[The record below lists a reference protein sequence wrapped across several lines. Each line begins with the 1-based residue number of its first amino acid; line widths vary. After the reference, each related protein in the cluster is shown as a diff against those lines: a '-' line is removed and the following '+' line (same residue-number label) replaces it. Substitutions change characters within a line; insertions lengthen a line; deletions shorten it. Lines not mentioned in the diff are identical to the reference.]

1 MDNDNNL
8 RIYRAWAP
16 VYDLVMGP
24 FSGHARQQ
32 AIKLLNL
39 RPGEQLLIPGIGT
52 GMDLPLIPPGV
63 SVVGVDIS
71 GEMLAKA
78 RLRIDGRHVTLL
90 QMDAQALEFADG
102 SFDAVL
108 FNLILSV
115 VPDGAVAFREA
126 WRTLRPGGRAAI
138 FDKFLPENNELTP
151 SRRLAG
157 RIVSAIGTDP
167 NRRLGDILGGVPGL
181 VIEQDVAS
189 LLGGLYR
196 ILRLYKQSQW
206 RQP

>member
-8 RIYRAWAP
+8 RIYRVWAP

-24 FSGHARQQ
+24 FSGRARQQ
-32 AIKLLNL
+32 AIKLLDL

-115 VPDGAVAFREA
+115 VPDGAVAFRKA

-138 FDKFLPENNELTP
+138 FDKFLPENSELTP

-157 RIVSAIGTDP
+157 RIVSAFGTDP
-167 NRRLGDILGGVPGL
+167 NRRLSDIIGGVPDL
-181 VIEQDVAS
+181 VIGQDVAS

-196 ILRLYKQSQW
+196 ILRLYKQ
-206 RQP
+206 

>member
-138 FDKFLPENNELTP
+138 FDKFLPENSELTP

-157 RIVSAIGTDP
+157 RIVSAFGTDP
-167 NRRLGDILGGVPGL
+167 NRRLSDIIGGVPGV
-181 VIEQDVAS
+181 VIGQDVAS

-196 ILRLYKQSQW
+196 ILRLYKQ
-206 RQP
+206 

>member
-8 RIYRAWAP
+8 RIYRAWVP

-138 FDKFLPENNELTP
+138 FDKFLPENSELTP

-157 RIVSAIGTDP
+157 RIVSAFGTDP
-167 NRRLGDILGGVPGL
+167 NRRLSDIIGGVPDL
-181 VIEQDVAS
+181 VIGQDVAS

-196 ILRLYKQSQW
+196 ILWLYKQ
-206 RQP
+206 

>member
-90 QMDAQALEFADG
+90 QMDAQTLEFADG

-138 FDKFLPENNELTP
+138 FDKFLPENSELTP

-157 RIVSAIGTDP
+157 RIVSAFGTDP
-167 NRRLGDILGGVPGL
+167 NRRLSDITGGVPDL
-181 VIEQDVAS
+181 VIGQDVAS

-196 ILRLYKQSQW
+196 ILRLYKQ
-206 RQP
+206 

>member
-16 VYDLVMGP
+16 VYDLMMGP
-24 FSGHARQQ
+24 FSGRARQQ
-32 AIKLLNL
+32 AVKLLDL
-39 RPGEQLLIPGIGT
+39 RPGEQLLIPGVGT
-52 GMDLPLIPPGV
+52 GMDIPLIPLGV

-71 GEMLAKA
+71 QEMLAKA
-78 RLRIDGRHVTLL
+78 HVRVDGRQVTLL
-90 QMDAQALEFADG
+90 EMDAQALDFADA

-126 WRTLRPGGRAAI
+126 WRALRPGGRAVI
-138 FDKFLPENNELTP
+138 FDKFLSENSKLTP
-151 SRRLAG
+151 VRRLAG
-157 RIVSAIGTDP
+157 RVVSAIGTDP
-167 NRRLGDILGGVPGL
+167 NRRLSDIISGVPSL
-181 VIEQDVAS
+181 TIERDQAS

-196 ILRLYKQSQW
+196 ILRLFKS
-206 RQP
+206 

>member
-138 FDKFLPENNELTP
+138 FDKFLPENSELTP

-157 RIVSAIGTDP
+157 RIVSAFGTDP
-167 NRRLGDILGGVPGL
+167 NRRLSDIIGGVPDL
-181 VIEQDVAS
+181 VIGQDVAS

-196 ILRLYKQSQW
+196 ILRLYKQ
-206 RQP
+206 

>member
-52 GMDLPLIPPGV
+52 GMDLPLIPPDV

-138 FDKFLPENNELTP
+138 FDKFLPENSELTP
-151 SRRLAG
+151 GRRLVG
-157 RIVSAIGTDP
+157 RIVSAFGTDP
-167 NRRLGDILGGVPGL
+167 NRRLSDIIGGVPDL
-181 VIEQDVAS
+181 VIGQDVAS

-196 ILRLYKQSQW
+196 ILRLYKQ
-206 RQP
+206 

>member
-138 FDKFLPENNELTP
+138 FDKFLPENSKLTP

-157 RIVSAIGTDP
+157 RIVSAFGTDP
-167 NRRLGDILGGVPGL
+167 NRCLSDIIGGVPDL
-181 VIEQDVAS
+181 VIGQDVAS

-196 ILRLYKQSQW
+196 ILRLYKQ
-206 RQP
+206 

>member
-1 MDNDNNL
+1 LDNDNNL

-24 FSGHARQQ
+24 FSGRARKQ
-32 AIKLLNL
+32 AIKLLDL
-39 RPGEQLLIPGIGT
+39 RPGEQLLIQGVGT

-63 SVVGVDIS
+63 SVVGVDINR
-71 GEMLAKA
+71 EMLAKA
-78 RLRIDGRHVTLL
+78 QLRIDGRPVTLL
-90 QMDAQALEFADG
+90 EMDAQTLDFADG

-115 VPDGAVAFREA
+115 VPDGAAAFREA
-126 WRTLRPGGRAAI
+126 WRTLRPGGRAVI
-138 FDKFLPENNELTP
+138 FDKFLPENSELTS
-151 SRRLAG
+151 SRRLVG

-167 NRRLGDILGGVPGL
+167 NRRLSDIIGVVPGL

-196 ILRLYKQSQW
+196 ILRLYKQ
-206 RQP
+206 

>member
-115 VPDGAVAFREA
+115 VPDGAVALREA

-138 FDKFLPENNELTP
+138 FDKFLPENSELTP

-157 RIVSAIGTDP
+157 RIVSAFGTDP
-167 NRRLGDILGGVPGL
+167 NRRLSDIIGGVPDL
-181 VIEQDVAS
+181 VIGQDVAS

-196 ILRLYKQSQW
+196 MLRLYKQ
-206 RQP
+206 

>member
-1 MDNDNNL
+1 MDRDNNL

-24 FSGHARQQ
+24 FSSHARQQ
-32 AIKLLNL
+32 AVKLLNL
-39 RPGEQLLIPGIGT
+39 QPGEQLLIPGIGT
-52 GMDLPLIPPGV
+52 GMDLPLIPLGV

-71 GEMLAKA
+71 HEMLAKA
-78 RLRIDGRHVTLL
+78 HLRVNSRQVTLL
-90 QMDAQALEFADG
+90 EMDAQTLDFADG

-115 VPDGAVAFREA
+115 VPDGAAAFREA
-126 WRTLRPGGRAAI
+126 WRALRPGGRALI
-138 FDKFLPENNELTP
+138 FDKFLPENSELTP

-157 RIVSAIGTDP
+157 CIVSAFGTDP
-167 NRRLGDILGGVPGL
+167 NRRLSDILGRVPGL

-196 ILRLYKQSQW
+196 ILRLYKQ
-206 RQP
+206 

>member
-1 MDNDNNL
+1 MDNDTNL

-24 FSGHARQQ
+24 FSGRARQQ
-32 AIKLLNL
+32 AIKLLDL
-39 RPGEQLLIPGIGT
+39 RPGEQLLIPGVGT

-71 GEMLAKA
+71 GKMLAKA
-78 RLRIDGRHVTLL
+78 HSRVEGRHVTLL
-90 QMDAQALEFADG
+90 EMDAQTLEFADD

-115 VPDGAVAFREA
+115 VPDGAAAFREA
-126 WRTLRPGGRAAI
+126 WRTLRPGGRAVI
-138 FDKFLPENNELTP
+138 FDKFLPENSELTL
-151 SRRLAG
+151 SRRRMG
-157 RIVSAIGTDP
+157 RIVSAFGTDP
-167 NRRLGDILGGVPGL
+167 NRRLSDIIGVVPGL

-196 ILRLYKQSQW
+196 ILRLYKQ
-206 RQP
+206 

>member
-1 MDNDNNL
+1 LDKENNR

-24 FSGHARQQ
+24 FSGRARKQ
-32 AIKLLNL
+32 AIKLLDL
-39 RPGEQLLIPGIGT
+39 QPGEQLLIPGIGT
-52 GMDLPLIPPGV
+52 GMDLALIPPGV

-71 GEMLAKA
+71 REMLTKA
-78 RLRIDGRHVTLL
+78 HLRIDGRHVTLL
-90 QMDAQALEFADG
+90 EMDAQALDFADG

-115 VPDGAVAFREA
+115 VPDGAAAFREA
-126 WRTLRPGGRAAI
+126 WRTLRPGGRAVI
-138 FDKFLPENNELTP
+138 FDKFLPENSELTP
-151 SRRLAG
+151 SRRRVG
-157 RIVSAIGTDP
+157 RIVSAFGTDL
-167 NRRLGDILGGVPGL
+167 NRRLSDIIGVVPGL

>member
-138 FDKFLPENNELTP
+138 FDKFLPENSKLTP

-157 RIVSAIGTDP
+157 RIVSAFGTDP
-167 NRRLGDILGGVPGL
+167 NRCLSDIIGGVPHL
-181 VIEQDVAS
+181 VIGQDVAS

-196 ILRLYKQSQW
+196 ILRLYKQ
-206 RQP
+206 

>member
-24 FSGHARQQ
+24 FSGRARQQ
-32 AIKLLNL
+32 AIKLLDL
-39 RPGEQLLIPGIGT
+39 RPSEQLLIPGVGT

-63 SVVGVDIS
+63 SIVGVDIS
-71 GEMLAKA
+71 QEMLAKA
-78 RLRIDGRHVTLL
+78 FLRVDGRQVTLL
-90 QMDAQALEFADG
+90 EMDAQTLNFADG
-102 SFDAVL
+102 NFDAVL

-115 VPDGAVAFREA
+115 VPDGTAAFREA
-126 WRTLRPGGRAAI
+126 WRALRPGGRAVI
-138 FDKFLPENNELTP
+138 FDKFLSENSKLTP
-151 SRRLAG
+151 VRRLAG
-157 RIVSAIGTDP
+157 RVVSAIGTDP
-167 NRRLGDILGGVPGL
+167 NRRLSDIIGGVPGL

-196 ILRLYKQSQW
+196 ILRLYKQ
-206 RQP
+206 